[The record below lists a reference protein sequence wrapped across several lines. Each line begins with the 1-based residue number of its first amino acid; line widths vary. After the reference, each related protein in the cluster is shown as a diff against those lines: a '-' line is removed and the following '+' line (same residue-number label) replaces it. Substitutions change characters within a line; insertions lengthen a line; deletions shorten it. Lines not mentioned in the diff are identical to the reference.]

1 MKKWLIFLISLFNI
15 LIGINSVN
23 AEELKYDQ
31 KKPFEHLTMTNT
43 IDLSDEEVT
52 TLMKKANYTDEYI
65 NRYLLRR
72 NYALQNN
79 KSGKYYFVNPG
90 NIFNLASDRI
100 FINLSFENIKQGWIE
115 ISNSRDGASTDIYYN
130 IESNDGYTYYT
141 YDYSTT
147 PSTNSSK
154 WFASNNKLFQFT
166 YNSNNVIYNG
176 YNSMCLSYFYETN
189 MKGQL
194 SYKKGAFGGTSDII
208 VDDVTYSI
216 NSMLPITIEDGYHS
230 LKDTKPKLTYKTG
243 FTSSEAYSVLG
254 KVSVDYSLVDNVDI
268 YKNNWQQ
275 VKLQF
280 GANDFKKGN
289 IPVFSH
295 FKLYGRYNSSDT
307 WKSADDY
314 IDKGYI
320 DIQIVDTTY
329 DYSEGMLADASITLQ
344 VNYNFTDENEGNI
357 EELLYHYYKLEFYLD
372 NTQNGFIYCYDNLNN
387 SKWEDT
393 AKFLEDYIYYYF
405 PTNYRYAF
413 ITSENQ
419 GNKGK
424 IYFPTNSVNNDLIK
438 LQGQYYNLSNKTFG
452 HPIVASKYDQDDY
465 YSYFDFAFDDTV
477 SILALNRILGGKSY
491 QDWYNPDAITNW
503 LALIN
508 INKIYFEENS
518 YFYAPIGY
526 NVYFTNDTNIK
537 VITSQGEITID
548 IDNSKNDYESK
559 VDDSTNQINN
569 NSFFSMFYEAFN
581 FFVNPIKVIF
591 ACITN
596 FFEVLPI
603 GIQYMFCVSFGFVI
617 LLIIYKFIL

>member
-15 LIGINSVN
+15 LIGINSVS

-31 KKPFEHLTMTNT
+31 TKPFEHLTMTNT

-65 NRYLLRR
+65 TKYLLRR

-90 NIFNLASDRI
+90 NIYNLASDRI
-100 FINLSFENIKQGWIE
+100 FINLSSENIKQGWIE

-147 PSTNSSK
+147 PSTSSSK
-154 WFASNNKLFQFT
+154 WFASNNILFQFT

-208 VDDVTYSI
+208 VDDITYSI

-405 PTNYRYAF
+405 PTNYKYAF
-413 ITSENQ
+413 ITSEKNQ
-419 GNKGK
+419 NDGK

-438 LQGQYYNLSNKTFG
+438 LQGQYYNLSNKTFSRSI
-452 HPIVASKYDQDDY
+452 PNFIYDQDDY
-465 YSYFDFAFDDTV
+465 YSYFEFSFND
-477 SILALNRILGGKSY
+477 SQNILVMNRILGSVTY
-491 QDWYNPDAITNW
+491 ENWYNSAFLEGWNFLTGPLYWGT
-503 LALIN
+503 LTSVS
-508 INKIYFEENS
+508 ENS

-548 IDNSKNDYESK
+548 IENSKNDYESK
-559 VDDSTNQINN
+559 ADNN
-569 NSFFSMFYEAFN
+569 TTSNIFNIFSNESNLVAQVFKPFLEIWNASKTYVGIFN
-581 FFVNPIKVIF
+581 YILIVI
-591 ACITN
+591 
-596 FFEVLPI
+596 I
-603 GIQYMFCVSFGFVI
+603 GSIII
-617 LLIIYKFIL
+617 LLLKSKK

>member
-31 KKPFEHLTMTNT
+31 TKPFEHLTMTNT

-65 NRYLLRR
+65 TKYLLRR

-90 NIFNLASDRI
+90 NIYNLASDRI
-100 FINLSFENIKQGWIE
+100 FINLSSENIKQGWIE

-194 SYKKGAFGGTSDII
+194 SYKKGSFGGTSDII
-208 VDDVTYSI
+208 VDDVTYPI

-405 PTNYRYAF
+405 PTNYKYAF
-413 ITSENQ
+413 ITSEKNQ
-419 GNKGK
+419 NDGK

-438 LQGQYYNLSNKTFG
+438 LQGQYYNLSNKTFSRSI
-452 HPIVASKYDQDDY
+452 PNFIYDQDDY
-465 YSYFDFAFDDTV
+465 YSYFEFSFND
-477 SILALNRILGGKSY
+477 SQNILVMNRILGSVTY
-491 QDWYNPDAITNW
+491 ENWYNSAFLEGWNFLTGPLYWGT
-503 LALIN
+503 LTSVS
-508 INKIYFEENS
+508 ENS

-548 IDNSKNDYESK
+548 IENSKNDYESK
-559 VDDSTNQINN
+559 ADNNTTNNIFNI
-569 NSFFSMFYEAFN
+569 FSNESNLVAQVFKPFLEIWNASKTYVGIFN
-581 FFVNPIKVIF
+581 YILIVI
-591 ACITN
+591 
-596 FFEVLPI
+596 I
-603 GIQYMFCVSFGFVI
+603 GSIII
-617 LLIIYKFIL
+617 LLLKSKK

>member
-1 MKKWLIFLISLFNI
+1 MDISLSSTGHNSIVYDSFTYDSKIYYPNDFLFN
-15 LIGINSVN
+15 
-23 AEELKYDQ
+23 
-31 KKPFEHLTMTNT
+31 TMTSNE
-43 IDLSDEEVT
+43 L
-52 TLMKKANYTDEYI
+52 
-65 NRYLLRR
+65 NR
-72 NYALQNN
+72 
-79 KSGKYYFVNPG
+79 
-90 NIFNLASDRI
+90 
-100 FINLSFENIKQGWIE
+100 
-115 ISNSRDGASTDIYYN
+115 
-130 IESNDGYTYYT
+130 
-141 YDYSTT
+141 
-147 PSTNSSK
+147 
-154 WFASNNKLFQFT
+154 
-166 YNSNNVIYNG
+166 
-176 YNSMCLSYFYETN
+176 
-189 MKGQL
+189 
-194 SYKKGAFGGTSDII
+194 
-208 VDDVTYSI
+208 
-216 NSMLPITIEDGYHS
+216 

-254 KVSVDYSLVDNVDI
+254 KVSIDYSLVDNVDI

-405 PTNYRYAF
+405 PTNYKYAF
-413 ITSENQ
+413 ITSEKNQ
-419 GNKGK
+419 NDGK

-438 LQGQYYNLSNKTFG
+438 LQGQYYNLSNKTFSRSI
-452 HPIVASKYDQDDY
+452 PNFIYDQDDY
-465 YSYFDFAFDDTV
+465 YSYFDFSFND
-477 SILALNRILGGKSY
+477 SQNILVMNRILGSVTY
-491 QDWYNPDAITNW
+491 ENWYNSAFLEGWNFLTGPLYWGT
-503 LALIN
+503 LTSVS
-508 INKIYFEENS
+508 ENS

-548 IDNSKNDYESK
+548 IENSKNDYESK
-559 VDDSTNQINN
+559 ADNN
-569 NSFFSMFYEAFN
+569 TTSNIFNIFSNESNLVAQVFKPFLEIWNASKTYVGIFN
-581 FFVNPIKVIF
+581 YILIVI
-591 ACITN
+591 
-596 FFEVLPI
+596 I
-603 GIQYMFCVSFGFVI
+603 GSIII
-617 LLIIYKFIL
+617 LLLKSKK

>member
-31 KKPFEHLTMTNT
+31 TKPFEHLTMTNT

-65 NRYLLRR
+65 TKYLLRR

-90 NIFNLASDRI
+90 NIYNLASDRI
-100 FINLSFENIKQGWIE
+100 FINLSSENIKQGWIE

-194 SYKKGAFGGTSDII
+194 SYKKGSFGGTSDII
-208 VDDVTYSI
+208 VDDVTYPI

-405 PTNYRYAF
+405 PTNYKYAF
-413 ITSENQ
+413 ITSEKNQ
-419 GNKGK
+419 NDGK

-438 LQGQYYNLSNKTFG
+438 LQGQYYNLSNKTFSRSI
-452 HPIVASKYDQDDY
+452 PNFIYDQDDY
-465 YSYFDFAFDDTV
+465 YSYFEFSFND
-477 SILALNRILGGKSY
+477 SQNILVMNRILGSVTY
-491 QDWYNPDAITNW
+491 ENWYNSAFLEGWNFLTGPLYWGT
-503 LALIN
+503 LTSVS
-508 INKIYFEENS
+508 ENS

-548 IDNSKNDYESK
+548 IENSKNDYESK
-559 VDDSTNQINN
+559 ADNNTTNNIFNI
-569 NSFFSMFYEAFN
+569 FSNESNLVAQVFKPFLEIWNASKTYVGIFN
-581 FFVNPIKVIF
+581 YILIVI
-591 ACITN
+591 
-596 FFEVLPI
+596 I
-603 GIQYMFCVSFGFVI
+603 GSIII
-617 LLIIYKFIL
+617 LLLKSKNK